1 MAFDYWGI
9 NLGVPTSVLGISTP
23 IADLTDDEVEDAF
36 RRTMSSLKDPA
47 ALQGPNFRPDPQQLN
62 EWFSTLRQAATFAYR
77 VLISPAVRAE
87 MAKHGPRTR
96 LVADI
101 NHLAA
106 ETPEARCRKS
116 DATVL
121 TATVLG
127 NAGPLCVPRA
137 ALGPTGVHLENAP
150 SRQAVRL
157 RRPAATPPAAADREP
172 RPIVPP
178 PAAALAS
185 PSEPPAAA
193 SGAAAAAPRTRR
205 SASAAADPKNPPSP
219 PSGEEAEPPALAH
232 AEPSGEIKVGKTA
245 FRERTSLN
253 QLRSKLGLP
262 QVPPRVA
269 LAEFQ
274 LETAR
279 ECAKRGIDISHC
291 QNAPKLLPEGETA
304 PPAEGD
310 GSPNSKPPAPDNA
323 SKRPKRK
330 AAEIGASSSSSPEEA
345 PAPKPLED
353 RKESDE
359 TESLWTSIKE
369 EDVVDPAAAKTEWES
384 SSFFQKSRAALIKF
398 LRKHFPTTERLAV
411 LNQLS
416 LEGIRALVVLL
427 ARRLGFPEID
437 AENQVGS
444 KFWTTSE
451 RTDDVLADMIKNAIA
466 KAQEQA
472 VASIKK
478 EPGITQPAEPGPG
491 EERKEDGP
499 PATPAASTSPPKA
512 AASTPKSNAG
522 AGASGEKDE
531 QGPPERPS
539 KRVVSEVEEALL
551 RRIEAETNPEKK
563 RKLETLLEQTREM
576 ETGKE

>member
-1 MAFDYWGI
+1 
-9 NLGVPTSVLGISTP
+9 
-23 IADLTDDEVEDAF
+23 
-36 RRTMSSLKDPA
+36 MSSLKDPA

-106 ETPEARCRKS
+106 ETPEAVCEGCGVDERTSEPRHVFPETAYIQRCRKS

-279 ECAKRGIDISHC
+279 D